1 MVGSLIAQPI
11 VEFYPSSSQD
21 VPSVPLKLDKDKKGE
36 HTFSWLTNE
45 THISAIGTK
54 TGSITIAAYMEYTPA
69 DLSDIEGYKIDSI
82 KRIHFGLF
90 KDNITKIDSVRVI
103 IAQGTTLASALADP
117 TEIVFQTVL
126 RTSLK
131 AGWNDVLLENTY
143 TIDDTKNLYIGYE
156 ATTTST
162 TDNGGYPIPL
172 ASGTNPKQAWYAVN
186 NGTVRNYITT
196 EGKTTVFL
204 IKATGATATLPEVE
218 LALTSISF
226 TEYAL
231 PQDQVTIHGVVKN
244 TGQDSIT
251 SFKCKYEVNG
261 VSSDEED
268 FTGVDIAPNA
278 SYSFSFA
285 TPYTATTT
293 GTLPVKATVSM
304 PNGVDDRIEN
314 NVKTSSLI
322 VLPYTEFVQRKVLLE
337 GFTSATCGPCV
348 SGNNNLKSVLANV
361 PDSKWTCIKYQM
373 NWPGY
378 GDPYYT
384 AEANVRRNLY
394 EITGV
399 PHLITAG
406 TFGIMTTNY
415 TVADL
420 NAAAA
425 IPSPIKTTGIGVV
438 ELSRNEVSFEL
449 KITPVTTAN
458 LSNLRIFAAVVE
470 RRTTGNSLP
479 TYPNGQGNGETEFS
493 YVMKK
498 FLTSA
503 SGDSYTNLTHNEE
516 KTFNYRYQFQGNY
529 RLPADARSPINHAIE
544 HSVENFNNLMV
555 IYWVQNMST
564 KEVLQSGTAECSLG
578 ISHVDANIKLNIY
591 PNPATN
597 LINVTTDVAMVKVT
611 LFNLLGQAV
620 KEVNT
625 NHATECQIDVNT
637 LPQGMYLLKV
647 DTKEGSSTQ
656 KVQVL

>member
-11 VEFYPSSSQD
+11 VEFYPSSLD
-21 VPSVPLKLDKDKKGE
+21 VPSIPLKLDKDKKGE
-36 HTFSWLTNE
+36 HTFSWLTDE
-45 THISAIGTK
+45 SVVASGGATTLATFAS
-54 TGSITIAAYMEYTPA
+54 YMEYTPA

-82 KRIHFGLF
+82 KRIHFGLSATST
-90 KDNITKIDSVRVI
+90 ITEARVVI
-103 IAQGTTLASALADP
+103 LQGATLASA
-117 TEIVFQTVL
+117 TEVVTQDVPSA
-126 RTSLK
+126 SLK
-131 AGWNDVLLENTY
+131 AEWNDVLLENVY
-143 TIDDTKNLYIGYE
+143 VIDDTKNLYIGCE
-156 ATTTST
+156 ITST
-162 TDNGGYPIPL
+162 NRSMAL
-172 ASGTNPKQAWYAVN
+172 AGGTNPKQAWYVLN
-186 NGTVRNYITT
+186 NGTPRNHTSD
-196 EGKTTVFL
+196 GASVVSL

-218 LALTSISF
+218 IALTSISF

-285 TPYTATTT
+285 TPYTATTI
-293 GTLPVKATVSM
+293 GTLPVKVTVSM

-314 NVKTSSLI
+314 NVKTSSLT
-322 VLPYTEFVQRKVLLE
+322 VYSELVQRKALLE
-337 GFTSATCGPCV
+337 GFTSSTCGPCKP
-348 SGNNNLKSVLANV
+348 GNDNLKSVLATV

-373 NWPGY
+373 NWPGS
-378 GDPYYT
+378 GDPYCT

-394 EITGV
+394 AITGV
-399 PHLITAG
+399 PHIIADGTRAMDTRSYTA
-406 TFGIMTTNY
+406 N
-415 TVADL
+415 AL

-438 ELSRNEVSFEL
+438 ELSRKEVSFEL

-458 LSNLRIFAAVVE
+458 LSNLRVFAAVVE
-470 RRTTGNSLP
+470 RSTTRNKKS
-479 TYPNGQGNGETEFS
+479 NGENSFN

-503 SGDSYTNLTHNEE
+503 SGDSYTNMTHNEE
-516 KTFNYRYQFQGNY
+516 KTFNYRYQFQGDY
-529 RLPADARSPINHAIE
+529 RLPSNGQDANIINHAIE
-544 HSVENFNNLMV
+544 HSVEDFNNLMV
-555 IYWVQNMST
+555 VYWVQNMST

-620 KEVNT
+620 KEVNA